1 VISVVLDTNLTP
13 ELIEEGFVREIVSKV
28 QTMRKEAGFEVMD
41 KIHIYAKDND
51 KILELMKNHKEEIM
65 SEVLA
70 EDMTLGTTDGYVK
83 EWNINKEPV
92 VLGVIIGLVYG
103 DVAKGLMYGATIQL
117 MYMGGIEAGGNIPS
131 DQGLASC
138 IAIPAAIA
146 TNLDPAAAV
155 ALAVPFGVLGVLINN
170 VRRTINAFYNAK
182 ADKFVEAGEY
192 DKLNVF
198 SFLLPWLTNGV
209 LYFTPV
215 FVATLFGA
223 SVVQAFINV
232 VPTWLMNGLN
242 NAGNM
247 LPALGFALTLVVM
260 GKQKYLPFFVLGFF
274 LYSILGFSMLTGAVI
289 ALCLALI
296 VSLFKQ
302 TDEEEAA

>member
-1 VISVVLDTNLTP
+1 M
-13 ELIEEGFVREIVSKV
+13 LIKAILGGLIYWLSMGRACYFLSFAF
-28 QTMRKEAGFEVMD
+28 RK
-41 KIHIYAKDND
+41 
-51 KILELMKNHKEEIM
+51 
-65 SEVLA
+65 
-70 EDMTLGTTDGYVK
+70 
-83 EWNINKEPV
+83 PV

-182 ADKFVEAGEY
+182 ADKFVEEGEY

-215 FVATLFGA
+215 FIATLFGA

-242 NAGNM
+242 NADNM

-274 LYSILGFSMLTGAVI
+274 LYSILGFSMLTGAVL